1 MERSEPM
8 ELFVFSQDEQ
18 LLTIISEDTGL
29 VEALY
34 RIEVNSIPTEPFS
47 FTVESDQKVAEHV
60 KEENKVMFKDHE
72 GDWRLMNIKEVDD
85 SNDIDGPVT
94 IATCEPAFF

>member
-1 MERSEPM
+1 M

-29 VEALY
+29 VEAPY

-47 FTVESDQKVAEHV
+47 LPLNLTKGLLSMSKKKTKQCLKTM
-60 KEENKVMFKDHE
+60 K
-72 GDWRLMNIKEVDD
+72 
-85 SNDIDGPVT
+85 
-94 IATCEPAFF
+94 ATGV